1 MSKSLRSIP
10 DPVERA
16 KALHR
21 RLKNSITIEK
31 DDGTK
36 IESGGLGYWAA
47 RDAEKKLKKKGVL
60 I

>member
-1 MSKSLRSIP
+1 VSKSLRSIP

-16 KALHR
+16 KTLHW

-31 DDGTK
+31 DDGEK
-36 IESGGLGYWAA
+36 IENGGLGYWAA
-47 RDAEKKLKKKGVL
+47 RDADKKLKKKGVL